1 VVSKH
6 FSNGS
11 YFILKILNT
20 LKVCKKFLSLLGDKE
35 ASFAPMRLL
44 SISSGK
50 VMPLFGSHNPG
61 HSSVASAIDKKSIS
75 NLDKPLAIEIKKLGV
90 AGDEQA
96 DLSVHGGLEKAIYV
110 YPIEHYAFW
119 NTLLTRETKKP
130 VNLALGAFGENFTI
144 EGLLETEVFVGDN
157 IQIGDLE
164 FTVSKLREPC
174 FKFNA
179 KMKYKGAAKAML
191 QSGFSGW
198 YLRVNQAGMI
208 AAGAQI
214 NIIAGA
220 RLISIADQN
229 KALFN
234 RGEQKNLWD

>member
-198 YLRVNQAGMI
+198 YLRLNQAGMI

>member
-1 VVSKH
+1 
-6 FSNGS
+6 
-11 YFILKILNT
+11 
-20 LKVCKKFLSLLGDKE
+20 
-35 ASFAPMRLL
+35 
-44 SISSGK
+44 
-50 VMPLFGSHNPG
+50 MPLFGPHNPD

-75 NLDKPLAIEIKKLGV
+75 NLDKPLTIEIKKLGV

-96 DLSVHGGLEKAIYV
+96 DRSVHGGLDKAIYV

-144 EGLLETEVFVGDN
+144 EGLLETEVFVGDK

-179 KMKYKGAAKAML
+179 KMKYKGAARAML

-198 YLRVNQAGMI
+198 YLQVNQTGML

-220 RLISIADQN
+220 RLTSIADQN
-229 KALFN
+229 KALLN
-234 RGEQKNLWD
+234 RNEQKNLWD